1 MSFLK
6 MLGITF
12 ILLNIS
18 TFSLVASAYY
28 SDKNYKKGKNL
39 WKIGKF
45 SGLLYSISALTTL
58 IMGICKLIDFLF

>member
-28 SDKNYKKGKNL
+28 SDKNYEKGKKL

-45 SGLLYSISALTTL
+45 SGFLYSISALTTF